1 MLLLFSSISALGWMG
16 VADEKT
22 EEPRKSEDGSKIYA
36 VYGRVSSR
44 DYLPEDGSSPVRVT
58 AKPRAI
64 RGAGLSRLHELPA
77 GFFFAVVPLF
87 MGLLILVLYTFI
99 NDIEREDKVVLSRDL
114 GSMDP

>member
-1 MLLLFSSISALGWMG
+1 MLLLFGSISALGWMG
-16 VADEKT
+16 VSEEKT
-22 EEPRKSEDGSKIYA
+22 EEPRKSEGGSKIYS
-36 VYGRVSSR
+36 VYGRVSSQ
-44 DYLPEDGSSPVRVT
+44 DYLPEDGSSPVSVT

-64 RGAGLSRLHELPA
+64 RGADLSRIYDLPA

-99 NDIEREDKVVLSRDL
+99 NDIDREDKVVLSRDL